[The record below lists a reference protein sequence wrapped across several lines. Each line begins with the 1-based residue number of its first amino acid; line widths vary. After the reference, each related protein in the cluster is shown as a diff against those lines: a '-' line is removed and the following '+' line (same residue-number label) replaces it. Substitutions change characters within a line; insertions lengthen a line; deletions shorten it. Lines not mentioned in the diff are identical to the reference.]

1 MRIKFAVGLS
11 ILLSSSIYADDLS
24 RVQEYLHNDGIAYCL
39 SHSEIYANEAN
50 IARGGYFQL
59 GEHSHEAAKQVQNYI
74 DQALK
79 EALGSY
85 QYSKEKAAYLMRCL
99 EISYSTQYRNYI
111 KTVYALDVIENQNN
125 LNCLSFSAEG

>member
-1 MRIKFAVGLS
+1 MRIKFAIGLS

-24 RVQEYLHNDGIAYCL
+24 RAQEYLHNDGIAYCL
-39 SHSEIYANEAN
+39 SHSEIYAAEAN

-85 QYSKEKAAYLMRCL
+85 QYSKEKAYLMRCL

-111 KTVYALDVIENQNN
+111 KTVYALDVIENQK
-125 LNCLSFSAEG
+125 